1 MRSMLG
7 DNEVLRRVW
16 GGPLLTL
23 LERLNGAEGKTWEEA
38 LNRFNR
44 KEPCWVKN
52 ESTNQFSPTESLP
65 ILHLLSKP
73 DEIIL
78 PETDGKRTLAE
89 ASDVFTRYLDPN
101 FRELNTGITGERSG
115 KLPVSI
121 YEMRQDANFQEMFT
135 SLSGDLDKLVL
146 PQDKII
152 AFCENHRDQLRA
164 DGYATFFLFKVK
176 EKFFVAYVRLG
187 GRGGLWAFVFRFG
200 GDGVWGGGGRRRLV
214 VPQLKP

>member
-1 MRSMLG
+1 M
-7 DNEVLRRVW
+7 
-16 GGPLLTL
+16 
-23 LERLNGAEGKTWEEA
+23 
-38 LNRFNR
+38 
-44 KEPCWVKN
+44 
-52 ESTNQFSPTESLP
+52 
-65 ILHLLSKP
+65 SKP

-187 GRGGLWAFVFRFG
+187 GRSRLLANVCRFEY
-200 GDGVWGGGGRRRLV
+200 DGVWLGGGRRRLV
-214 VPQLKP
+214 VPQL